1 MKEAIILAGG
11 MGTRLK
17 GVVSDMPKPMAPIGD
32 KPFLTI
38 IFDFLQRHNVDR
50 AILSVGYKY
59 EVIKDYYGD
68 NYKGIELVYSVEETP
83 LGTGGA
89 IQLALSHVKGD
100 AVVILNGDSYV
111 DVDVQDFSKAFSSSD
126 SKFGM
131 VIKEM
136 TNFDRYGTVIT
147 EGDRIT
153 SFQEKRALDRGYI
166 NTGVYIL
173 DKAYLLS
180 LNLSEKFSFEN
191 DFMEKYYAKS
201 AFFAYTTD
209 GFFIDIGIP
218 EDYRRAQT
226 EFK

>member
-1 MKEAIILAGG
+1 
-11 MGTRLK
+11 
-17 GVVSDMPKPMAPIGD
+17 
-32 KPFLTI
+32 
-38 IFDFLQRHNVDR
+38 
-50 AILSVGYKY
+50 
-59 EVIKDYYGD
+59 
-68 NYKGIELVYSVEETP
+68 
-83 LGTGGA
+83 
-89 IQLALSHVKGD
+89 
-100 AVVILNGDSYV
+100 
-111 DVDVQDFSKAFSSSD
+111 
-126 SKFGM
+126 M